1 MLKPEKLN
9 ENDTIAIVSLSSGIA
24 GDKEFN
30 HRYNIGKERLEKV
43 FNLKTI
49 TLTNALKGS
58 KILNENPELRAKDL
72 MDAFKNKNIKAI
84 ISNIGGDDTI
94 RLLPYIDYEVIKNNP
109 KIFIGYSDTTINHFV
124 MYKAGLV
131 SYYGPS
137 VMAEM
142 AENVKMHEY
151 TKNHFKNILFKNSK
165 NYQIKPSPIWTSIS
179 LSWLDSKNNNI
190 EREMTKDEKGF
201 EVLNGKG
208 KFEGILIGG
217 CIDTF
222 HMFIG
227 SDIWPRKDEWKNKIL
242 FLETSEDTP
251 EPSFIAQILRNP
263 LMQECLENIK
273 GLLIGKPY
281 NEKYYE
287 EYKDVYLNVIK
298 KEYHLENLPIIYNY
312 NFGHTAPMCIM
323 PIGIKV
329 EVNCENGIIE
339 FKESATKEEK

>member
-1 MLKPEKLN
+1 
-9 ENDTIAIVSLSSGIA
+9 
-24 GDKEFN
+24 
-30 HRYNIGKERLEKV
+30 
-43 FNLKTI
+43 
-49 TLTNALKGS
+49 
-58 KILNENPELRAKDL
+58 
-72 MDAFKNKNIKAI
+72 MDAFKNKEIKAI

-109 KIFIGYSDTTINHFV
+109 KIFIGYSDTTINHFM

-137 VMAEM
+137 VMAEI
-142 AENVKMHEY
+142 AENVNMHEY
-151 TKNHFKNILFKNSK
+151 TKKHFKNILFKNSK
-165 NYQIKPSPIWTSIS
+165 NYQIKTSTKWTSVS
-179 LSWLDSKNNNI
+179 LSWLNEENNGI
-190 EREMTKDEKGF
+190 ERKMTEDDKGF
-201 EVLNGKG
+201 ETLNGKG
-208 KFEGILIGG
+208 KFEGVLIGG

-227 SDIWPRKDEWKNKIL
+227 SEIWPRKDEWKDKIL
-242 FLETSEDTP
+242 FLETSEDMP

-263 LMQECLENIK
+263 LFKECLENIK

-287 EYKDVYLNVIK
+287 EYKETYLKVIK
-298 KEYHLENLPIIYNY
+298 DEYHLDNLPIIYNY

-323 PIGIKV
+323 PIGIRV

-339 FKESATKEEK
+339 LKESATKEEK